1 MSAFTRY
8 ALAVLLAALA
18 VGCGPLPDARPP
30 APRSAPT
37 HTASRRPAAPSAPSR
52 RPGTRAA
59 GTVPAR
65 PFTLVATGDVIP
77 AHPEALDTAQDDAP
91 MAGGYDF
98 RPMLRGVTPVVRTAD
113 LALCHLAA
121 PLGPLDGPFTGY
133 PELQAPPQVAT
144 ALKATGFD
152 SCATATDHALDQGK
166 GGVRRTLDALDTV
179 GLRHTGTARN
189 AAEAARPTLLR
200 VPGGAVVAHLAYTYD
215 AEGARP
221 PKDAPW
227 AISPL
232 DSGRILADA
241 RAARRAGADVVVV
254 SPYWGTEYRTA
265 PDARQRRLARILAAA
280 RTDGRPDIDLIV
292 GSHTHTPQPFEKVHG
307 TWVARTPDGRRA
319 AAEMHDS
326 GTWVAY
332 GLGDLMGGT
341 HHDGNG
347 RMSAA
352 ARFTFTPPTAPGG
365 RWKITKAEFVPLWW
379 DARAGRVLDVDKAIK
394 AGRPDL
400 KPIRRRIRQ
409 LVLSRHANK
418 AGLTM
423 GR

>member
-8 ALAVLLAALA
+8 ALSVLLAALA
-18 VGCGPLPDARPP
+18 VGCGTLPDARRP
-30 APRSAPT
+30 APRSAPAHTT
-37 HTASRRPAAPSAPSR
+37 HRPTAPSAPPR
-52 RPGTRAA
+52 RAGIRPAGAA
-59 GTVPAR
+59 PSR
-65 PFTLVATGDVIP
+65 PFTLLAAGDVIP
-77 AHPEALDTAQDDAP
+77 AHPEALGRAQGDAP

-98 RPMLRGVTPVVRTAD
+98 RPMLRGIAPVVRAAD
-113 LALCHLAA
+113 LALCHLEA
-121 PLGPLDGPFTGY
+121 PLGTLDGPFTGY
-133 PELQAPPQVAT
+133 PDLQAPPQVAT

-152 SCATATDHALDQGK
+152 SCATATEHALDQGR
-166 GGVRRTLDALDTV
+166 GGVVRTLDALDTV
-179 GLRHTGTARN
+179 GLRHTGTARD

-200 VPGGAVVAHLAYTYD
+200 TPGGAVVAHLAYADGT
-215 AEGARP
+215 EGARP

-232 DSGRILADA
+232 DPGRILADA

-254 SPYWGTEYRTA
+254 SPYWGTEYHTA
-265 PDARQRRLARILAAA
+265 PDARQRRLARILTAA
-280 RTDGRPDIDLIV
+280 RSDGRPDVDLIV
-292 GSHTHTPQPFEKVHG
+292 GSHTHTPQPIEKIHG
-307 TWVARTPDGRRA
+307 TWVVRTPDGRRA
-319 AAEMHDS
+319 EGEMHDT

-341 HHDGNG
+341 HHDGSG

-352 ARFTFTPPTAPGG
+352 ARFTFAPPATPGD

-400 KPIRRRIRQ
+400 KPVRQRIRQ
-409 LVLSRHANK
+409 LVLSGHAAK

-423 GR
+423 AG

>member
-8 ALAVLLAALA
+8 VLAVLLAALA
-18 VGCGPLPDARPP
+18 VGCGALPDARPP
-30 APRSAPT
+30 APRSAPAHTT
-37 HTASRRPAAPSAPSR
+37 HRPAAPPAPPR
-52 RPGTRAA
+52 RTGTRAA
-59 GTVPAR
+59 AGAAPGR

-77 AHPEALDTAQDDAP
+77 AHPEALDTAQHDAP

-98 RPMLRGVTPVVRTAD
+98 RPMLRGVTPVVRAAD
-113 LALCHLAA
+113 LALCHLEA

-179 GLRHTGTARN
+179 GLRHAGTARD

-200 VPGGAVVAHLAYTYD
+200 TPGGAVVAHLAYGT
-215 AEGARP
+215 EGTRP

-232 DSGRILADA
+232 APGRILADA

-307 TWVARTPDGRRA
+307 TWVVRTPHGRRA
-319 AAEMHDS
+319 EAEISDG

-341 HHDGNG
+341 HHDASG

-352 ARFTFTPPTAPGG
+352 ARFTFAPPATPGG

-379 DARAGRVLDVDKAIK
+379 DARAGRVLNLDKAIK
-394 AGRPDL
+394 LGRPDL
-400 KPIRRRIRQ
+400 KPIRQRIRQ
-409 LVLSRHANK
+409 VVLSRHANK